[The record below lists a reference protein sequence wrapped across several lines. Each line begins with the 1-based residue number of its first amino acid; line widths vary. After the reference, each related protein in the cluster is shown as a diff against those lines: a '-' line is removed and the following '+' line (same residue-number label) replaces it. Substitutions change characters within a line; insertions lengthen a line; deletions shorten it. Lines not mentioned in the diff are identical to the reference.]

1 MTKKDYLPGY
11 DEDKVIRFG
20 QKIGAEVAFILN
32 GNLRNYYKKGNKDSK
47 FCCLT
52 FTQHNNGRPLRWESA
67 NEHHWNRVVSFYK
80 SLGHAVEL
88 IEIPAL
94 QEQDDEQP

>member
-1 MTKKDYLPGY
+1 VTKKDYLPSY

-32 GNLRNYYKKGNKDSK
+32 GSLRNYYKKGSKDSK

-88 IEIPAL
+88 IEIPEL
-94 QEQDDEQP
+94 QEQE